1 MNSFIIAVIL
11 IVIQQGGD
19 IMKGLTGRKAI
30 KLKMRD
36 KREIEKVLRSK
47 QPLLRVYKRA
57 RVLKSVSSGQ
67 SVSKAAVQVGVSY
80 PTAWRICSRYKE
92 EGIGAIYDR
101 VRCGRPL
108 KFSQKESQRAVA
120 MICSKPPE
128 GLSRWTIRVIVC
140 ELERRGITGKI
151 SRHSVWL
158 LLQSHKL
165 KPWREKNVVYR

>member
-1 MNSFIIAVIL
+1 MPR
-11 IVIQQGGD
+11 
-19 IMKGLTGRKAI
+19 LTGRKAI
-30 KLKMRD
+30 KLTMSD
-36 KREIEKVLRSK
+36 KRKIEKVLRSK

-57 RVLKSVSSGQ
+57 RVLKLVSSGQ
-67 SVSKAAVQVGVSY
+67 AASKAAVQVGVSY

-92 EGIGAIYDR
+92 EGIETIYDR
-101 VRCGRPL
+101 ARCGRPL

-128 GLSRWTIRVIVC
+128 GLSRWTIRVIAR

-165 KPWREKNVVYR
+165 KPWREKNGVYK